1 MDKLACNSEF
11 VLWLPALIVL
21 LYVAV
26 LWKPRMAKGKITFY
40 FQSRLLVSAALALQ
54 DCLLI
59 VSYVCDCCQ
68 TNLIIL
74 WVQSTNTM
82 YKTALPITAFLI
94 LSFPIWTFP
103 IWIFLLHFVHSCSQT
118 TVFTQQSAFQGR
130 RLANSPRP
138 NGAAINQM
146 VLLKES
152 SKVRTLN
159 MITLCKQYTDSF
171 VYLCGVHFT

>member
-11 VLWLPALIVL
+11 VLWFPALIVL

-59 VSYVCDCCQ
+59 VRYVCDCCQ
-68 TNLIIL
+68 TFNYSLSTKYEHYMQNRSANHSISNL
-74 WVQSTNTM
+74 VVSN
-82 YKTALPITAFLI
+82 
-94 LSFPIWTFP
+94 P

-118 TVFTQQSAFQGR
+118 TVFTQQSAFQER

-146 VLLKES
+146 VLLTDYRIAPNFRGTKIS
-152 SKVRTLN
+152 WNTLN
-159 MITLCKQYTDSF
+159 
-171 VYLCGVHFT
+171 